1 MAHIYLYE
9 MAAVA
14 AIAGCMPNTVPAPNG
29 TLTWDLIE
37 PLIRPHI
44 YYRAQTA
51 LIELENTHNMH
62 GGTVYPPEISNDICE
77 RAHAAGHSRP
87 SRRRAHF
94 QRLGRAGHAASRTS
108 PASSIR

>member
-1 MAHIYLYE
+1 MRAHIYLYE
-9 MAAVA
+9 MAAMS

-37 PLIRPHI
+37 PLIRPQI

-62 GGTVYPPEISNDICE
+62 GGTVYPPEMIEDICD
-77 RAHAAGHSRP
+77 RAHAERSRASGWRADFQCGGGAG
-87 SRRRAHF
+87 
-94 QRLGRAGHAASRTS
+94 LAASRIS
-108 PASSIR
+108 RAISIR